1 LARRLEPP
9 ANSFAIELGYA
20 PTAENRPRWGYG
32 RPPHE
37 RMRAVLS
44 HHDDEYRQNLELIAG
59 YRDELLAFDLHH
71 GGGLDPCWLNA
82 WLLGL
87 DTASI
92 YGLIR
97 SWAPARY
104 VEVGS
109 GFSTMVVARAKRDG
123 GLPTTIT
130 SIDPHPRAGI
140 DALCQRVIRQPLES
154 TDLGVFADLRAGDVA
169 FYDGSHRVFTNSDT
183 TVFYLEVLP
192 ELAPG
197 VLVGI
202 HDILWPDDYLPEW
215 ADYWFSE
222 QYLLG
227 AYLLAE
233 TPWLTPLL
241 ACNYVSGHPDLSKVL
256 DPLWKEP
263 ALTGLDP
270 RGFCVWF
277 RKGS

>member
-1 LARRLEPP
+1 
-9 ANSFAIELGYA
+9 
-20 PTAENRPRWGYG
+20 
-32 RPPHE
+32 
-37 RMRAVLS
+37 
-44 HHDDEYRQNLELIAG
+44 
-59 YRDELLAFDLHH
+59 
-71 GGGLDPCWLNA
+71 
-82 WLLGL
+82 
-87 DTASI
+87 
-92 YGLIR
+92 
-97 SWAPARY
+97 
-104 VEVGS
+104 
-109 GFSTMVVARAKRDG
+109 MVVARAKRDG

-140 DALCQRVIRQPLES
+140 DTLCQRVIRQPLES
-154 TDLGVFADLRAGDVA
+154 SDLAVFADLRAGDVA

-192 ELAPG
+192 ELPPG

-241 ACNYVSGHPDLSKVL
+241 ACNYVSGQTELSTVL

-263 ALTGLDP
+263 ALAGVDT

-277 RKGS
+277 RTGT